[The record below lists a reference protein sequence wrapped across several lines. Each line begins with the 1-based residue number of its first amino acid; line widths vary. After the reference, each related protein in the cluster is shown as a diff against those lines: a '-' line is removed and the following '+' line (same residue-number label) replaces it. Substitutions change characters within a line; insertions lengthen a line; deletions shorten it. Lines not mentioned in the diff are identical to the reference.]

1 MKTLIQKCN
10 LLIAMLLLTGYA
22 TIAQKTTETNIKKQ
36 TTTTEMK
43 TYLIEREIPDAGKL
57 TADQL
62 KSISQTSCSVLK
74 DMGPRIQWLQ
84 SYVTGN
90 KIYCIYKAES
100 EELIREHAKKGG
112 FPANTIVEVGTV
124 ISPATAGQ

>member
-1 MKTLIQKCN
+1 
-10 LLIAMLLLTGYA
+10 
-22 TIAQKTTETNIKKQ
+22 
-36 TTTTEMK
+36 MK

-74 DMGPRIQWLQ
+74 EMGSKIQWLQ